1 MLCLWVVVCLCI
13 ICVSA
18 CVLSVVY
25 FIVCDARYAIG
36 VASPENLLKEIY
48 LRRTGFYDIDQEGE
62 FQGRITEPGK
72 LPLTCIY
79 ATIFKIA
86 THQKF
91 SGKKIKP
98 CQLCVTRYFATTHNE

>member
-1 MLCLWVVVCLCI
+1 MLGMMLDSCLLEKYGDCLISLLTLEENVAGVGEDVEVV
-13 ICVSA
+13 
-18 CVLSVVY
+18 
-25 FIVCDARYAIG
+25 
-36 VASPENLLKEIY
+36 E
-48 LRRTGFYDIDQEGE
+48 QEYQVQDSFE
-62 FQGRITEPGK
+62 QGK

-91 SGKKIKP
+91 SGKRIKP